1 MQFLKDCYVL
11 KIEDILPFFSD
22 VVTID
27 QFKVNKI
34 ALQYMYMYSTCSFK
48 QDTCIWRKNRILM
61 IALWCPA
68 FIKLWLTFS
77 CLKHNSLLWYCFD
90 YLLFLL
96 FKGSCRTLGIYF

>member
-34 ALQYMYMYSTCSFK
+34 ALHM
-48 QDTCIWRKNRILM
+48 
-61 IALWCPA
+61 
-68 FIKLWLTFS
+68 
-77 CLKHNSLLWYCFD
+77 
-90 YLLFLL
+90 
-96 FKGSCRTLGIYF
+96 